1 MLKRAIDDLDC
12 SLHPNWACEQD
23 RRRMAERS
31 TTRSQMPLFDVAG
44 NGLDQGY
51 MNLRDGDSAEE
62 RHIVATLERMW
73 QRFEPFADLDF
84 RQGFARDPDGR
95 FWEMYLACALLDT
108 DKVLL
113 ARADYPQGGVP
124 DICVV
129 EGDRRIWIEAIA
141 PTAGGGADQ
150 VPELVALN
158 QGGEVIDQPLR
169 QVHLRITSALLT
181 KAGVLAGYR
190 DRGIIRNGDV
200 GLVAIGGG
208 RFALQAAGE
217 VVPHAVSA
225 VYPIGNEF
233 VRVNRHNMQIVGH
246 GFYLEEDIQRAG
258 GDNIPRTAFLDARF
272 AHVSGLIWS
281 RASIGNMHRC
291 QRPLTLIH
299 NHAAAT
305 AMPRNWDAWDKEYL
319 TDVNADGI
327 KLSNIA
333 VP

>member
-113 ARADYPQGGVP
+113 ARADYPAFRTSVSSKAIVASGS
-124 DICVV
+124 
-129 EGDRRIWIEAIA
+129 RRSRRL
-141 PTAGGGADQ
+141 P
-150 VPELVALN
+150 VA
-158 QGGEVIDQPLR
+158 
-169 QVHLRITSALLT
+169 A
-181 KAGVLAGYR
+181 
-190 DRGIIRNGDV
+190 
-200 GLVAIGGG
+200 
-208 RFALQAAGE
+208 
-217 VVPHAVSA
+217 
-225 VYPIGNEF
+225 
-233 VRVNRHNMQIVGH
+233 
-246 GFYLEEDIQRAG
+246 
-258 GDNIPRTAFLDARF
+258 RT
-272 AHVSGLIWS
+272 
-281 RASIGNMHRC
+281 RC
-291 QRPLTLIH
+291 PS
-299 NHAAAT
+299 
-305 AMPRNWDAWDKEYL
+305 
-319 TDVNADGI
+319 
-327 KLSNIA
+327 LSL
-333 VP
+333 